1 MKCIDCRNII
11 ERDNEKHNSRGD
23 CYICRDC
30 NDGSKKVKECEKYK
44 QMLAAGMLKMAK
56 NGIFGIFGI
65 HKKGGRKNINGK
77 HK

>member
-44 QMLAAGMLKMAK
+44 
-56 NGIFGIFGI
+56 
-65 HKKGGRKNINGK
+65 
-77 HK
+77 